1 MSATLA
7 SPSPASDRP
16 KLSWQQWA
24 IALTASLAAIL
35 EVIDTS
41 IVNVALVNIQASLG
55 ATLAE
60 VSWVVTGYAI
70 GNVIVLPLAAKLGD
84 RFGKKTYFLFSLI
97 GFTAASVLCGLAA
110 NLPVLV
116 LARLAQGLLGGG
128 LLAKAQAI
136 LFETFPPAMQGL
148 AQAVFGIGVITGP
161 AIGPTLGGYLTDN
174 FGWRWIFFINLPV
187 GITAIVMA
195 LIFLPR
201 DTTGPGSRQAI
212 DGWGILWLA
221 LMLGSLQTLLEE
233 GERLDWFEATEIRQ
247 LTVVTLLAFGLF
259 LVRELR
265 TPDPA
270 VDLRVLRHRSL
281 VLGSLY
287 SAVIGI
293 GLYGTLFVIPIFAQ
307 SVLYFTAQQTGLL
320 LLPGALASA
329 VTMTGLGRVINR
341 FDPRLIISSGALIT
355 VGVMLNLSDI
365 NPDTSSDSMFWPL
378 LIRGAGIVMMFL
390 PLSLVTLGPLPKAD
404 IAAGSG
410 FYNLTRLLG
419 GSIGVAGLASF
430 LSHQRSY
437 HRGLLALNLSEFS
450 EATQERLQLLQQQF
464 LQQGFV
470 PETAQRLALTQLD
483 QQLELQASLLAYE
496 DVFRAVA
503 LLFLLTL
510 PLVFWLK
517 RPRLT
522 APLPADH

>member
-1 MSATLA
+1 MSSTLT
-7 SPSPASDRP
+7 RP
-16 KLSWQQWA
+16 EVSGTPVPQTLSWQQWA

-41 IVNVALVNIQASLG
+41 IVNVALVNVQASLG

-60 VSWVVTGYAI
+60 VSWVVTGYGI
-70 GNVIVLPLAAKLGD
+70 GNVIVLPLSAKLGD
-84 RFGKKTYFLFSLI
+84 RFGKKAYFLFSLV
-97 GFTAASVLCGLAA
+97 GFTAASVLCGLAV
-110 NLPVLV
+110 NLPMLV
-116 LARLAQGLLGGG
+116 VARLAQGLLGGG

-136 LFETFPPAMQGL
+136 LFETFPPTLQGL
-148 AQAVFGIGVITGP
+148 AQAIFGVGVITGP

-187 GITAIVMA
+187 GIAAVVMA
-195 LIFLPR
+195 LIFLPEDPVETR
-201 DTTGPGSRQAI
+201 ASARL

-233 GERLDWFEATEIRQ
+233 GERQDWFDAAEIRQ
-247 LTVVTLLAFGLF
+247 LAVVAAIAFGLF

-281 VLGSLY
+281 ALGSLY

-293 GLYGTLFVIPIFAQ
+293 GLYGTLFIIPIYAQ
-307 SVLYFTAQQTGLL
+307 SVLHFTAQQTGLL

-329 VTMTGLGRVINR
+329 VTMTSLGKVINR
-341 FDPRLIISSGALIT
+341 FDPRVIISAGALIT

-365 NPDTSSDSMFWPL
+365 NPDTGTDSMFWPL
-378 LIRGAGIVMMFL
+378 LIRGVGIVMMFL
-390 PLSLVTLGPLPKAD
+390 PLSLVALGPLPKAD

-419 GSIGVAGLASF
+419 GSIGVAALASF

-437 HRGLLALNLSEFS
+437 HRGLLSINLSEFS
-450 EATQERLQLLQQQF
+450 AATQDRLQF
-464 LQQGFV
+464 LQQSFLHQGFAR
-470 PETAQRLALTQLD
+470 ETAHQLALTQLD
-483 QQLELQASLLAYE
+483 RQLELQANLLAYA
-496 DVFRAVA
+496 DVFRVVA

-510 PLVFWLK
+510 PLVFWLS
-517 RPRLT
+517 RP
-522 APLPADH
+522 PSPDQPG